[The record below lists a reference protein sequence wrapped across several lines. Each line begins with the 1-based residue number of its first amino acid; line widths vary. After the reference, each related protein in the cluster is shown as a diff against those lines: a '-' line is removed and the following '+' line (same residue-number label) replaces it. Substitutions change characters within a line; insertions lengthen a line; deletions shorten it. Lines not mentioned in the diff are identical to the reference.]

1 MGSWCVP
8 SIRLHGVERDI
19 RRMTF
24 YRLLYDLIS

>member
-8 SIRLHGVERDI
+8 SIRLYGVEPDI